1 MTTHI
6 AARQLHVAPRITCH
20 DRVRV
25 PDGRIGE
32 ITGFYRR
39 TIESVLVSFSA
50 GHSEEFALTDVEA
63 LDA

>member
-6 AARQLHVAPRITCH
+6 AARQLHETRRIACH

-39 TIESVLVSFSA
+39 TIESALVSFSA
-50 GHSEEFALTDVEA
+50 GHSEEFVLTDVEA
-63 LDA
+63 LGA